1 VKNQLRRTR
10 LALTKGWRREREL
23 AFEICRY
30 MIDAEGIFRD
40 GAREKSR
47 LMKMG
52 GTGMSTNLQRTA
64 MTKLGAMSLL
74 ALSLSLAGCAG
85 TNYKRADIAAPQPE
99 FLTPPDQVFVTNRDV
114 KLGPSDLVT
123 VMVYKAPEFSGE
135 YRVDDAGKIMMPLIG
150 SVPVQGMTTT
160 ELAADLRARLSK
172 SYYVNP
178 DVSVALKESVSQ
190 QIVVDGSVGRPGEYP
205 LTGRTTLMEAV
216 ARAGGVGPDSNLRRV
231 VVFRTINGQRMAAAF
246 DLAAIREARAKDPEI
261 FAQDIIIVDGSRTRQ
276 ALRDFFLTLPIIG
289 LFRPFIL

>member
-123 VMVYKAPEFSGE
+123 VMVYKAPEFS
-135 YRVDDAGKIMMPLIG
+135 V
-150 SVPVQGMTTT
+150 
-160 ELAADLRARLSK
+160 
-172 SYYVNP
+172 
-178 DVSVALKESVSQ
+178 
-190 QIVVDGSVGRPGEYP
+190 
-205 LTGRTTLMEAV
+205 
-216 ARAGGVGPDSNLRRV
+216 
-231 VVFRTINGQRMAAAF
+231 
-246 DLAAIREARAKDPEI
+246 
-261 FAQDIIIVDGSRTRQ
+261 
-276 ALRDFFLTLPIIG
+276 
-289 LFRPFIL
+289 